1 MHSKRETFITYL
13 PVSDTVMHC
22 LITWIV
28 WHCCS
33 VLAHSLSALPERLL
47 PALDAATAAVT
58 VFCLRVFFQFAPFF
72 SPPTF
77 FSLSSQVCYFSIGF
91 SRNAT
96 YFFVRAHFLRLLSRS
111 VYLFIPH
118 THTYLYLFRPFF
130 PAKKDSKVVFLHLSH
145 TTFFVVVFFVALL
158 LHQT

>member
-1 MHSKRETFITYL
+1 MHSERETFITYL

-33 VLAHSLSALPERLL
+33 AHSLLCQNAAAACSRWYSVLVGVFYSVCTFLL
-47 PALDAATAAVT
+47 TT
-58 VFCLRVFFQFAPFF
+58 
-72 SPPTF
+72 TF
-77 FSLSSQVCYFSIGF
+77 FFHFVFASMLFLYRIFAQCHIFSCERI
-91 SRNAT
+91 
-96 YFFVRAHFLRLLSRS
+96 FLRLLSRS

-118 THTYLYLFRPFF
+118 THISIFVSSVFSR
-130 PAKKDSKVVFLHLSH
+130 KKNAKVVFLRLSH
-145 TTFFVVVFFVALL
+145 TTFFVVGFFSLL